1 MTTELD
7 DLDRRLVHR
16 LAEELPLD
24 LTAVAREV
32 GTTPE
37 DAHER
42 LLRLRGAGVVR
53 ECVAQIDPAAVG
65 LGCTAFLLVRVAQ
78 NADNFASIRQIL
90 GDLEAVEEAHAVG
103 GDFDNPAGWD
113 INTAFHALTYGLA
126 VVMANRVGTEGDL
139 TFWGGSRV
147 LDAHGRVLARAEERE
162 TLLKL
167 TKAEGKP
174 EAAWDKI
181 VEGRL
186 TGWYKE
192 RVLLDQPFVRDEKQS
207 VAQLVSGRGASIA
220 RFGQLFIGG

>member
-37 DAHER
+37 DASER

-78 NADNFASIRQIL
+78 NADNFAAIRQVL
-90 GDLEAVEEAHAVG
+90 GDLESVEEAHAVG
-103 GDFDNPAGWD
+103 GEFDWLLKVRA
-113 INTAFHALTYGLA
+113 ASLA
-126 VVMANRVGTEGDL
+126 DLQDVVTRKLSLVPGFIRAQTCI
-139 TFWGGSRV
+139 V
-147 LDAHGRVLARAEERE
+147 LDTACEFVNADRVRLAG
-162 TLLKL
+162 L
-167 TKAEGKP
+167 
-174 EAAWDKI
+174 
-181 VEGRL
+181 
-186 TGWYKE
+186 
-192 RVLLDQPFVRDEKQS
+192 
-207 VAQLVSGRGASIA
+207 
-220 RFGQLFIGG
+220 